1 MSLSLQTKMDQRQI
15 QEILYCLENEKELL
29 LSKLDELLEDESDE
43 LDDVEYE
50 IQEIN
55 LDIAMYTEMFDKL
68 YPSQVGACG
77 YVCDGYCSECSGN
90 YEPLYE
96 VFASGDY

>member
-1 MSLSLQTKMDQRQI
+1 MDQRQI
-15 QEILYCLENEKELL
+15 QEILYSLENEKELL
-29 LSKLDELLEDESDE
+29 LSKLDELLEEESEDEIV
-43 LDDVEYE
+43 DVEYE

-77 YVCDGYCSECSGN
+77 YTCDGYCSECSGN
-90 YEPLYE
+90 YEPAYE
-96 VFASGDY
+96 VFAGGDY

>member
-43 LDDVEYE
+43 LDDIEYE
-50 IQEIN
+50 IKEID

-77 YVCDGYCSECSGN
+77 YTCDGYCSECSGN
-90 YEPLYE
+90 YEPAYE
-96 VFASGDY
+96 VFAGGDY